1 MYSCVLRVD
10 SAGIYLNWARTN
22 LREEAKQLSSKYDKD
37 HLIASLY
44 FGRVII
50 FQKEIIFIQG
60 NIFGGD
66 DGDNYDSGNN
76 EKTTSK
82 RQR

>member
-1 MYSCVLRVD
+1 MYSCVLRVE

-22 LREEAKQLSSKYDKD
+22 LREEAKQLSSQYDKD
-37 HLIASLY
+37 HLRASLY

-50 FQKEIIFIQG
+50 FQKEIIFVQE

-66 DGDNYDSGNN
+66 DGDNYDCGNN
-76 EKTTSK
+76 KTTTTK